1 MVRVLQYSG
10 FLLVSPFFFLR
21 SPYIVLHYCKGVLPT
36 SKKQFEVRTTCPG
49 GLVQIVFRIVFKV
62 GVLRQKVK
70 QYVRLPS
77 PCLYALT
84 VGMTCPGCLA
94 QIVYK
99 VRVFCPN
106 SGMTCP
112 GCFAQIVFNVG
123 VLFPF
128 FECLAQFG

>member
-1 MVRVLQYSG
+1 MYFIIGRVSCPCLKA
-10 FLLVSPFFFLR
+10 LEVS
-21 SPYIVLHYCKGVLPT
+21 
-36 SKKQFEVRTTCPG
+36 TTCPG
-49 GLVQIVFRIVFKV
+49 GLVQTVFRIVFQV

-84 VGMTCPGCLA
+84 AGMTCPQCLA